1 MIFSVEYHWRFILT
15 SFASYRF
22 YHSKLRSGSTSPG
35 LTEEALHH
43 FLAARDVDTGAALLE
58 DNMHSAIDND
68 LSRRTLGRWLDMFPK
83 SAVDQRAA
91 LQVAT
96 TYPKMFHWEFISM
109 EPLLD
114 QAEKLLRDPS
124 LPIEMTRRIKLQG
137 DVE

>member
-1 MIFSVEYHWRFILT
+1 MKKILRGKIHRV
-15 SFASYRF
+15 A
-22 YHSKLRSGSTSPG
+22 
-35 LTEEALHH
+35 LT
-43 FLAARDVDTGAALLE
+43 LE

-96 TYPKMFHWEFISM
+96 TYQEMFHWEFISM

-124 LPIEMTRRIKLQG
+124 LPIEMNRRFKLQR